1 MRRRAFIA
9 GLATVATAWP
19 LLANS
24 QQTTLPVVGWL
35 NSAGPGANP
44 LYASLAKA
52 FQAALKDAGY
62 VDGQNIQIDFRWGE
76 GQYAR
81 LPGLASELVARGVAV
96 ILAGGPPAA
105 VAAKAAT
112 QTIPIV
118 FTSGDDPVRL
128 GLVASFNR
136 PGGNCTGVSE
146 LADEID
152 EKRLGLLHDVVPNAT
167 TIAVLLNPKSASFAA
182 QAKQLQEAARTKGFQ
197 LAVLSAATEQQ
208 INEAFVTLA
217 QSHAGALLI
226 GGDPLFASARKQLV
240 AQAASQSVPT
250 MFHDSSAVADGG
262 LIGYGPSFADA
273 YRLAGEYTGR
283 ILKGEKPAEM
293 PVVRLDKFNLSIN
306 LRTAKQLGLTL
317 PPGLIAIADEV
328 IE

>member
-1 MRRRAFIA
+1 
-9 GLATVATAWP
+9 
-19 LLANS
+19 
-24 QQTTLPVVGWL
+24 
-35 NSAGPGANP
+35 
-44 LYASLAKA
+44 LAKA
-52 FQAALKDAGY
+52 FQAALRDAGY

-81 LPGLASELVARGVAV
+81 LPALASELVARGAAI

-118 FTSGDDPVRL
+118 FTSGDDPVKL

-182 QAKQLQEAARTKGFQ
+182 QNKQLQEAARTKGFQ
-197 LAVLSAATEQQ
+197 LALLDAATEQQ
-208 INEAFVTLA
+208 IDEAFATLA
-217 QSHAGALLI
+217 QSHMTDAKNLPTSHYDDLL
-226 GGDPLFASARKQLV
+226 ARLYRTV
-240 AQAASQSVPT
+240 TEPMLRSVEAAASRCPLYPRKRT
-250 MFHDSSAVADGG
+250 F
-262 LIGYGPSFADA
+262 IGA
-273 YRLAGEYTGR
+273 
-283 ILKGEKPAEM
+283 
-293 PVVRLDKFNLSIN
+293 
-306 LRTAKQLGLTL
+306 
-317 PPGLIAIADEV
+317 
-328 IE
+328 

>member
-1 MRRRAFIA
+1 MW
-9 GLATVATAWP
+9 TVKTSKLIFVGVRGNTRDFP
-19 LLANS
+19 VSLANS
-24 QQTTLPVVGWL
+24 WL
-35 NSAGPGANP
+35 
-44 LYASLAKA
+44 
-52 FQAALKDAGY
+52 AAW
-62 VDGQNIQIDFRWGE
+62 Q
-76 GQYAR
+76 
-81 LPGLASELVARGVAV
+81 

-136 PGGNCTGVSE
+136 PGGNCTGISE

-182 QAKQLQEAARTKGFQ
+182 QIKQLQQAARTKGFQ
-197 LAVLSAATEQQ
+197 LALLGAATEQQ
-208 INEAFVTLA
+208 IDEAFATLA
-217 QSHAGALLI
+217 LTHAGALLI

-240 AQAASQSVPT
+240 AHAATQSIPT
-250 MFHDSSAVADGG
+250 MFHDSSAVEDGG

-273 YRLAGEYTGR
+273 YRLAGEYAGR

-317 PPGLIAIADEV
+317 APGLIAIADEV

>member
-1 MRRRAFIA
+1 M
-9 GLATVATAWP
+9 
-19 LLANS
+19 
-24 QQTTLPVVGWL
+24 
-35 NSAGPGANP
+35 
-44 LYASLAKA
+44 KA

-105 VAAKAAT
+105 IAAKAAT

-152 EKRLGLLHDVVPNAT
+152 EKRLLSLGRRIHRSNT
-167 TIAVLLNPKSASFAA
+167 QGGK
-182 QAKQLQEAARTKGFQ
+182 ARGD
-197 LAVLSAATEQQ
+197 
-208 INEAFVTLA
+208 
-217 QSHAGALLI
+217 AG
-226 GGDPLFASARKQLV
+226 S
-240 AQAASQSVPT
+240 
-250 MFHDSSAVADGG
+250 
-262 LIGYGPSFADA
+262 
-273 YRLAGEYTGR
+273 
-283 ILKGEKPAEM
+283 
-293 PVVRLDKFNLSIN
+293 
-306 LRTAKQLGLTL
+306 
-317 PPGLIAIADEV
+317 PPG
-328 IE
+328 